1 MAKKKSQPVKLT
13 KRPAKPVPARS
24 LLGDLRQLIEAAR
37 EQTARAV
44 NSTLVTM
51 YWQIG
56 KRIREDVL
64 KEQRAGYGQEIV
76 ATLSKQLIAEY
87 GKGFDR
93 RNLFYMIRFA
103 EVFPDEQIVNALRSQ
118 LSWTHFRELLPIDDG
133 LKRDF
138 YAELCRVER
147 WSTRTLRHKIEHLL
161 YERTAVSRK
170 PDVLIAKDIAA
181 LRDDD
186 RLTPDMVFRDPYFL
200 DFLGLSGQH
209 VEQDVEDAILRE
221 LEAFILE
228 MGTDF
233 AFVARQKRI
242 TVDNEDYYLDLLF
255 YHRRLRCLVAVD
267 LKLGKFQAADKGQM
281 ELYLRWLQKHDMQP
295 GEEPPLGLIL
305 CADKSDEHVEL
316 LQLKDSGIRV
326 AQYLTELP
334 PKKLLVKKLHDSIRL
349 ARERLARGE
358 NRRQNIDP
366 SESLDK

>member
-64 KEQRAGYGQEIV
+64 KEHRAGYGQEIV
-76 ATLSKQLIAEY
+76 STLSKQLIAEY
-87 GKGFDR
+87 GKGFSKP
-93 RNLFYMIRFA
+93 NLSRMIWLA
-103 EVFPDEQIVNALRSQ
+103 GAFPDEEIVAALSRQ
-118 LSWTHFRELLPIDDG
+118 LSWSHFVELIPLEDS

-147 WSTRTLRHKIEHLL
+147 WSVRTLRHKIGHLL

-228 MGTDF
+228 LGTDF

-281 ELYLRWLQKHDMQP
+281 ELYLRWLQKHDMQA
-295 GEEPPLGLIL
+295 GEEPPIGLIL

-334 PKKLLVKKLHDSIRL
+334 PKKLLVQKLLDSIRL

-358 NRRQNIDP
+358 TSRKNFDD
-366 SESLDK
+366 SKSLDK

>member
-1 MAKKKSQPVKLT
+1 MAKKKSQPVKLA
-13 KRPAKPVPARS
+13 KRPSKPVPTRS

-64 KEQRAGYGQEIV
+64 KEHRAGYGQEIV
-76 ATLSKQLIAEY
+76 STLSKQLIAEY

-118 LSWTHFRELLPIDDG
+118 LSWTHFRELLPIDDV

-147 WSTRTLRHKIEHLL
+147 WSTRTLRHKIGHLL

-209 VEQDVEDAILRE
+209 VEQLR
-221 LEAFILE
+221 L
-228 MGTDF
+228 
-233 AFVARQKRI
+233 
-242 TVDNEDYYLDLLF
+242 N
-255 YHRRLRCLVAVD
+255 
-267 LKLGKFQAADKGQM
+267 
-281 ELYLRWLQKHDMQP
+281 
-295 GEEPPLGLIL
+295 
-305 CADKSDEHVEL
+305 
-316 LQLKDSGIRV
+316 DSGIRV

-334 PKKLLVKKLHDSIRL
+334 PKKLLEKKLHDSIRL

-358 NRRQNIDP
+358 NQRQNFDHP
-366 SESLDK
+366 ETLDK

>member
-147 WSTRTLRHKIEHLL
+147 WSTRTLRHKIGHLL

-170 PDVLIAKDIAA
+170 PDVLIAKDIATDGGCFSP
-181 LRDDD
+181 RID
-186 RLTPDMVFRDPYFL
+186 
-200 DFLGLSGQH
+200 
-209 VEQDVEDAILRE
+209 
-221 LEAFILE
+221 
-228 MGTDF
+228 TDF
-233 AFVARQKRI
+233 
-242 TVDNEDYYLDLLF
+242 
-255 YHRRLRCLVAVD
+255 H
-267 LKLGKFQAADKGQM
+267 G
-281 ELYLRWLQKHDMQP
+281 
-295 GEEPPLGLIL
+295 
-305 CADKSDEHVEL
+305 
-316 LQLKDSGIRV
+316 
-326 AQYLTELP
+326 
-334 PKKLLVKKLHDSIRL
+334 
-349 ARERLARGE
+349 
-358 NRRQNIDP
+358 
-366 SESLDK
+366 

>member
-13 KRPAKPVPARS
+13 KRPAKPVPTRS

-64 KEQRAGYGQEIV
+64 KEHRAGYGQEIV
-76 ATLSKQLIAEY
+76 STLSKQLIAEY

-118 LSWTHFRELLPIDDG
+118 LSWTHFRELLPIDDV

-147 WSTRTLRHKIEHLL
+147 WSTRTLRHKIGHLL

-170 PDVLIAKDIAA
+170 PEALIAKDIAA

-200 DFLGLSGQH
+200 DFLGLSGPLNWTRL
-209 VEQDVEDAILRE
+209 LRE
-221 LEAFILE
+221 EFVSVAIGKE
-228 MGTDF
+228 STGQGIACEVHGTF
-233 AFVARQKRI
+233 
-242 TVDNEDYYLDLLF
+242 
-255 YHRRLRCLVAVD
+255 RRRV
-267 LKLGKFQAADKGQM
+267 
-281 ELYLRWLQKHDMQP
+281 H
-295 GEEPPLGLIL
+295 LGLGL
-305 CADKSDEHVEL
+305 RRNVAPRSFTTAARFHSD
-316 LQLKDSGIRV
+316 
-326 AQYLTELP
+326 T
-334 PKKLLVKKLHDSIRL
+334 PK
-349 ARERLARGE
+349 AR
-358 NRRQNIDP
+358 
-366 SESLDK
+366 S

>member
-1 MAKKKSQPVKLT
+1 
-13 KRPAKPVPARS
+13 
-24 LLGDLRQLIEAAR
+24 
-37 EQTARAV
+37 
-44 NSTLVTM
+44 
-51 YWQIG
+51 
-56 KRIREDVL
+56 
-64 KEQRAGYGQEIV
+64 
-76 ATLSKQLIAEY
+76 
-87 GKGFDR
+87 
-93 RNLFYMIRFA
+93 
-103 EVFPDEQIVNALRSQ
+103 
-118 LSWTHFRELLPIDDG
+118 
-133 LKRDF
+133 
-138 YAELCRVER
+138 
-147 WSTRTLRHKIEHLL
+147 
-161 YERTAVSRK
+161 
-170 PDVLIAKDIAA
+170 
-181 LRDDD
+181 
-186 RLTPDMVFRDPYFL
+186 MVFRDPYFL

-228 MGTDF
+228 LGTDF

-334 PKKLLVKKLHDSIRL
+334 PKKLLEKKLHDSIRL

-358 NRRQNIDP
+358 NQRQNFDHP
-366 SESLDK
+366 ETLDK

>member
-13 KRPAKPVPARS
+13 KRPSKPVPTRS

-64 KEQRAGYGQEIV
+64 HEQRASYGEEIV
-76 ATLSKQLIAEY
+76 SALGRQLTAEY

-147 WSTRTLRHKIEHLL
+147 WSTRTLRHKIGHLL

-170 PDVLIAKDIAA
+170 PEALIAKDIAS

-186 RLTPDMVFRDPYFL
+186 RLTPDMVFRDP
-200 DFLGLSGQH
+200 
-209 VEQDVEDAILRE
+209 
-221 LEAFILE
+221 
-228 MGTDF
+228 
-233 AFVARQKRI
+233 
-242 TVDNEDYYLDLLF
+242 YYLDLLF

-267 LKLGKFQAADKGQM
+267 LKLRKFQAADKGQM

-316 LQLKDSGIRV
+316 LRLNDSGIRI

-334 PKKLLVKKLHDSIRL
+334 PKKLLEKKLHDSIRL

-358 NRRQNIDP
+358 NQRQNYDHP
-366 SESLDK
+366 ETLDK